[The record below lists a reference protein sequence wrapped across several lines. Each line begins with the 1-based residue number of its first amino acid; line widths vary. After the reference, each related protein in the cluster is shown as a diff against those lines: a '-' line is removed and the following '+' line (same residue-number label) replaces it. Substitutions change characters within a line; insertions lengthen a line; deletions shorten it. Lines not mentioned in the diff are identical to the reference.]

1 MAIVTCA
8 VLHRVLTAVCC
19 TKHLSGRANIT
30 IDDIQHISYVIPGSL
45 CSNPL
50 SPNLIPMTSLLLSN
64 LKV

>member
-1 MAIVTCA
+1 M
-8 VLHRVLTAVCC
+8 
-19 TKHLSGRANIT
+19 